1 MVKSGPSISWRLI
14 RRWNELLFGLRGNLE
29 AALGQ
34 LRVVHNFQALRGL
47 DSEGVR
53 VVQKEMQKLES
64 LMNMPP
70 EERARLEREL
80 EVIEFRL
87 GIKNVPQL
95 SHLTEDELRLIDRR
109 FSLSSFIEQAKS
121 AKERAGFEQERAE
134 IDLHFGDRLDWAI
147 AAHTVSSLED
157 GDLRYGDWRPSTD
170 EEWDLLNRYNDLN
183 FGLSE
188 IAVAEWNSLVGT
200 QSLYAENEPYGA
212 GTLRAKDELRR
223 LEPFMDLTLGERNH
237 LEREFQE
244 IRYRLD
250 VLSTNKIDTLDEI
263 TQKNNNSLTEG
274 RGTVSQST
282 QDKLDAY
289 VKRHHDI
296 MMELDDNLNLSE
308 EERRSL
314 AQEYEKLGRAI
325 VSLEEELRREEPLEG
340 EQYGRQTVSQGTS
353 DEQYRLTDE
362 EIRLLDRRFALP
374 SLIER
379 TRSAEERAALEREL
393 AAIEQ
398 QFGDRLTAADAA
410 YTERMLEN
418 SYSPHDDAQPE
429 WRPSTDEER
438 RMSARYSE
446 LMYALHGMVE
456 EDLRGLEVTYDFH
469 AEENPDGEAARRTLA
484 EIRRLEAMVN
494 MSPEERTRLEEEAGR
509 IGAELKRREEAW
521 RASLRG
527 DSPNPAPNRKDRFQ
541 RSQDAQ
547 AAFVASFAETMRN
560 IAAQGGMSGDMAARS
575 LPYSAVSGHEFSGA
589 NMALLMLKSEER
601 GYTDDRWLTFEQ
613 LQKYRRD
620 HPDEK
625 VHIRAGEKG
634 TTVLTSR
641 WVSYVEE
648 GGERRVLSPEEVLD
662 NERQKSNGLAAPE
675 VKKALL
681 YTPYTVFNA
690 QQIEGFPAKEKERPA
705 MSQRDRRELVDR
717 FVAAAGIELDY
728 TAQRSPSRWD
738 EKENRISMSGP
749 HLFQRMGNFLLQKLR
764 ETFRAFGHESRENSP
779 LYAGETLKKRGLE
792 EMRAEILGM
801 LAGRYLGI
809 ERDTGR
815 MAQHVGLWD
824 QSFGKKDTRSL
835 FRAVTDAGK
844 VLSLLHQFA
853 EGETPKAKWFPPKEA
868 WEENFRATEYKELKA
883 MMEFVGEELRMQR
896 GDNPAPHPQL
906 GESILRA
913 VEREAPL
920 DELRDKLKEAW
931 PVLANAPHLVTVG
944 LAESAAK
951 YLPEGMFERER
962 EKVVA
967 MMDGAR
973 RMQQQT
979 REQGAAAEAPQE
991 APVQPVAAAQP
1002 EPPTKTEIREQALK
1016 AFDNMSDD
1024 TVTRVRMLLRDPDFL
1039 KAALKDDPECARDL
1053 ASLCDNVSTA
1063 LHAELEEMKQ
1073 REHDT
1078 PAPQASSPA
1087 PRMR

>member
-1 MVKSGPSISWRLI
+1 MSQNTEDFEEAKRSWTETEVKKHGRLWKEHIARAYEDRIGDIIAELSSVPSP
-14 RRWNELLFGLRGNLE
+14 G
-29 AALGQ
+29 
-34 LRVVHNFQALRGL
+34 
-47 DSEGVR
+47 
-53 VVQKEMQKLES
+53 
-64 LMNMPP
+64 
-70 EERARLEREL
+70 RARASGLEREL
-80 EVIEFRL
+80 AVLEKQRREGIPMLTGEEIFMLEWRDMLLEKSSAPDVEEKGLPRGVVDGGIVDVNLYL
-87 GIKNVPQL
+87 GERIGALL
-95 SHLTEDELRLIDRR
+95 SARDRVR
-109 FSLSSFIEQAKS
+109 
-121 AKERAGFEQERAE
+121 KEAP
-134 IDLHFGDRLDWAI
+134 
-147 AAHTVSSLED
+147 LED
-157 GDLRYGDWRPSTD
+157 GFRKLLDREYDRLR
-170 EEWDLLNRYNDLN
+170 LLEY
-183 FGLSE
+183 
-188 IAVAEWNSLVGT
+188 V
-200 QSLYAENEPYGA
+200 QSSRAARDDQKKILFSHNQNQNEV
-212 GTLRAKDELRR
+212 K
-223 LEPFMDLTLGERNH
+223 GEKMN
-237 LEREFQE
+237 
-244 IRYRLD
+244 
-250 VLSTNKIDTLDEI
+250 
-263 TQKNNNSLTEG
+263 
-274 RGTVSQST
+274 QST

-296 MMELDDNLNLSE
+296 MMELDDNLDLSE

-314 AQEYEKLGRAI
+314 AQEYEKLGRTI

-418 SYSPHDDAQPE
+418 SYSPRDDAQPE

-438 RMSARYSE
+438 RLSARHAE

-469 AEENPDGEAARRTLA
+469 AEVNPDGEAARRTLA
-484 EIRRLEAMVN
+484 EIRRLEAIVN

-527 DSPNPAPNRKDRFQ
+527 DSPNPSPNRKDRFQ

-560 IAAQGGMSGDMAARS
+560 IAAQGGMSGDMTARS

-613 LQKYRRD
+613 LQKYRED
-620 HPDEK
+620 HPDDK
-625 VHIRAGEKG
+625 IHIRAGEKG

-844 VLSLLHQFA
+844 VLTLLHQFA
-853 EGETPKAKWFPPKEA
+853 EGETPKAKWFPPKET

-896 GDNPAPHPQL
+896 NDSPAPHPQL

-931 PVLANAPHLVTVG
+931 PVLDSVVKL
-944 LAESAAK
+944 
-951 YLPEGMFERER
+951 YLPI
-962 EKVVA
+962 K
-967 MMDGAR
+967 
-973 RMQQQT
+973 
-979 REQGAAAEAPQE
+979 
-991 APVQPVAAAQP
+991 
-1002 EPPTKTEIREQALK
+1002 I
-1016 AFDNMSDD
+1016 
-1024 TVTRVRMLLRDPDFL
+1024 
-1039 KAALKDDPECARDL
+1039 CI
-1053 ASLCDNVSTA
+1053 
-1063 LHAELEEMKQ
+1063 
-1073 REHDT
+1073 
-1078 PAPQASSPA
+1078 
-1087 PRMR
+1087 

>member
-1 MVKSGPSISWRLI
+1 MSQTDQEKRLWKDCLTRAYEKI
-14 RRWNELLFGLRGNLE
+14 INELKIMFDPDYHYDLTSDQAARVTLQIDVLETQLYEGPPLLTDEEIRMLDQRAELMAKLNDLDVGLSDAQELIMEDDIAKIDQYFGERLE
-29 AALGQ
+29 A
-34 LRVVHNFQALRGL
+34 VVTAHKW
-47 DSEGVR
+47 V
-53 VVQKEMQKLES
+53 
-64 LMNMPP
+64 
-70 EERARLEREL
+70 
-80 EVIEFRL
+80 
-87 GIKNVPQL
+87 
-95 SHLTEDELRLIDRR
+95 
-109 FSLSSFIEQAKS
+109 
-121 AKERAGFEQERAE
+121 RAE
-134 IDLHFGDRLDWAI
+134 IPRPAPSKKDHFQRSQ
-147 AAHTVSSLED
+147 TE
-157 GDLRYGDWRPSTD
+157 
-170 EEWDLLNRYNDLN
+170 
-183 FGLSE
+183 SE
-188 IAVAEWNSLVGT
+188 
-200 QSLYAENEPYGA
+200 
-212 GTLRAKDELRR
+212 R
-223 LEPFMDLTLGERNH
+223 
-237 LEREFQE
+237 
-244 IRYRLD
+244 
-250 VLSTNKIDTLDEI
+250 
-263 TQKNNNSLTEG
+263 

-296 MMELDDNLNLSE
+296 MMELDDNLDLSE

-314 AQEYEKLGRAI
+314 IQEYEKLGRAI

-340 EQYGRQTVSQGTS
+340 EQYGRQTVSQATS

-362 EIRLLDRRFALP
+362 EIRLLDRRAELVAKLRDTDAELSDSQALIMEDDIAK
-374 SLIER
+374 LD
-379 TRSAEERAALEREL
+379 
-393 AAIEQ
+393 Q
-398 QFGDRLTAADAA
+398 HFG
-410 YTERMLEN
+410 E
-418 SYSPHDDAQPE
+418 
-429 WRPSTDEER
+429 
-438 RMSARYSE
+438 
-446 LMYALHGMVE
+446 
-456 EDLRGLEVTYDFH
+456 
-469 AEENPDGEAARRTLA
+469 
-484 EIRRLEAMVN
+484 RLEAAVTAHK
-494 MSPEERTRLEEEAGR
+494 RFR
-509 IGAELKRREEAW
+509 AETPKA
-521 RASLRG
+521 AS
-527 DSPNPAPNRKDRFQ
+527 SKKDRFQ

-560 IAAQGGMSGDMAARS
+560 IAAQGGMSGDMTARS

-589 NMALLMLKSEER
+589 NMALLMLKSEEM

-613 LQKYRRD
+613 LQKYRQD
-620 HPDEK
+620 YPDDK
-625 VHIRAGEKG
+625 IHIRAGEKG

-824 QSFGKKDTRSL
+824 QSFGDKDTRSL

-844 VLSLLHQFA
+844 VLTLLHQFA
-853 EGETPKAKWFPPKEA
+853 EGETPRAKWFPPKET

-896 GDNPAPHPQL
+896 NDSPAPHPQL

-962 EKVVA
+962 EKVAA

-979 REQGAAAEAPQE
+979 REQRVAPETPQE
-991 APVQPVAAAQP
+991 APAQPAAAQM
-1002 EPPTKTEIREQALK
+1002 EPPTQTEIRERALK
-1016 AFDNMSDD
+1016 TFDDMADD
-1024 TVTRVRMLLRDPDFL
+1024 RVTQVRMLLRDPDFL
-1039 KAALKDDPECARDL
+1039 KAALRDDLECVRDL
-1053 ASLCDNVSTA
+1053 ASVCDHVSTT
-1063 LHAELEEMKQ
+1063 LHMELEEMQQ
-1073 REHDT
+1073 RQSDM
-1078 PAPQASSPA
+1078 PRPQTTRAEA
-1087 PRMR
+1087 PRMRM

>member
-1 MVKSGPSISWRLI
+1 MSQNTEDFEEAKRSWTETEVKKH
-14 RRWNELLFGLRGNLE
+14 
-29 AALGQ
+29 GQ
-34 LRVVHNFQALRGL
+34 LW
-47 DSEGVR
+47 
-53 VVQKEMQKLES
+53 KEHIARAYEDRIDNIIAELS
-64 LMNMPP
+64 SVPSP
-70 EERARLEREL
+70 GRARASGLEREL
-80 EVIEFRL
+80 AVLEKQQREGIPMLTGEEIFMLEWRDMLIEMGSFLHVEEKGLPRGVVDGGIVDVNLYFGERIGALLTAHDRVREEAPLEESFRTL
-87 GIKNVPQL
+87 L
-95 SHLTEDELRLIDRR
+95 DREYDRLRLLEYDQSSRAAYDAQKRIL
-109 FSLSSFIEQAKS
+109 FSHNHNQ
-121 AKERAGFEQERAE
+121 
-134 IDLHFGDRLDWAI
+134 
-147 AAHTVSSLED
+147 
-157 GDLRYGDWRPSTD
+157 
-170 EEWDLLNRYNDLN
+170 
-183 FGLSE
+183 
-188 IAVAEWNSLVGT
+188 
-200 QSLYAENEPYGA
+200 NEV
-212 GTLRAKDELRR
+212 K
-223 LEPFMDLTLGERNH
+223 GEKMN
-237 LEREFQE
+237 
-244 IRYRLD
+244 
-250 VLSTNKIDTLDEI
+250 
-263 TQKNNNSLTEG
+263 
-274 RGTVSQST
+274 QST

-296 MMELDDNLNLSE
+296 MMELDDNLDLSE

-314 AQEYEKLGRAI
+314 AQEYEKLGRTI
-325 VSLEEELRREEPLEG
+325 VSLEEELRREEALEG
-340 EQYGRQTVSQGTS
+340 EQYGRQTVSQATS

-362 EIRLLDRRFALP
+362 EIRLLDRRAELVAKLRDTDAELSDSQALIMEDDIAK
-374 SLIER
+374 LD
-379 TRSAEERAALEREL
+379 
-393 AAIEQ
+393 Q
-398 QFGDRLTAADAA
+398 HFG
-410 YTERMLEN
+410 E
-418 SYSPHDDAQPE
+418 
-429 WRPSTDEER
+429 
-438 RMSARYSE
+438 
-446 LMYALHGMVE
+446 
-456 EDLRGLEVTYDFH
+456 
-469 AEENPDGEAARRTLA
+469 
-484 EIRRLEAMVN
+484 RLEAAVTAHK
-494 MSPEERTRLEEEAGR
+494 RFR
-509 IGAELKRREEAW
+509 AETPKA
-521 RASLRG
+521 AS
-527 DSPNPAPNRKDRFQ
+527 SNKDRFQ

-547 AAFVASFAETMRN
+547 AAFVARFAETMRN

-589 NMALLMLKSEER
+589 NMALLMLKSEEM

-613 LQKYRRD
+613 LQKVREEY
-620 HPDEK
+620 PDENI
-625 VHIRAGEKG
+625 HIRAGEKG

-648 GGERRVLSPEEVLD
+648 NGERRVLTPEETLD
-662 NERQKSNGLAAPE
+662 CEQRKNNGLDAPE

-690 QQIEGFPAKEKERPA
+690 QQIENFPARGKERPA
-705 MSQRDRRELVDR
+705 MSSRERRELVDR
-717 FVAAAGIELDY
+717 FVAASGIDLDY
-728 TAQRSPSRWD
+728 TAQRSPSRFD
-738 EKENRISMSGP
+738 ENENRITMSGP

-779 LYAGETLKKRGLE
+779 LYAGETLRKRGLE
-792 EMRAEILGM
+792 EMRAEVLGM

-824 QSFGKKDTRSL
+824 RAFGEKDTRSL

-844 VLSLLHQFA
+844 VLTLLHQFA
-853 EGETPKAKWFPPKEA
+853 EGETPRAKWFPPKET
-868 WEENFRATEYKELKA
+868 WEENFRATEYKEVKA
-883 MMEFVGEELRMQR
+883 MLEFVGEELRMQR
-896 GDNPAPHPQL
+896 NDSPAPHPQL

-962 EKVVA
+962 EKVA
-967 MMDGAR
+967 ATMDGAR

-979 REQGAAAEAPQE
+979 REQGAAPEAPQE
-991 APVQPVAAAQP
+991 APVPPVAAAQP

>member
-1 MVKSGPSISWRLI
+1 MLTGEEIFMLEWRAMLLEKSSAPDVEEKGLPRGVVDGGIVDVNLYLGERI
-14 RRWNELLFGLRGNLE
+14 GALLSARDRVRKE
-29 AALGQ
+29 A
-34 LRVVHNFQALRGL
+34 
-47 DSEGVR
+47 
-53 VVQKEMQKLES
+53 
-64 LMNMPP
+64 P
-70 EERARLEREL
+70 
-80 EVIEFRL
+80 
-87 GIKNVPQL
+87 
-95 SHLTEDELRLIDRR
+95 
-109 FSLSSFIEQAKS
+109 
-121 AKERAGFEQERAE
+121 
-134 IDLHFGDRLDWAI
+134 
-147 AAHTVSSLED
+147 LED
-157 GDLRYGDWRPSTD
+157 GFRILLDREYDRLR
-170 EEWDLLNRYNDLN
+170 LLEY
-183 FGLSE
+183 
-188 IAVAEWNSLVGT
+188 V
-200 QSLYAENEPYGA
+200 QSSRAARDDQKKILFSHNQNQNEV
-212 GTLRAKDELRR
+212 K
-223 LEPFMDLTLGERNH
+223 GEKMN
-237 LEREFQE
+237 
-244 IRYRLD
+244 
-250 VLSTNKIDTLDEI
+250 
-263 TQKNNNSLTEG
+263 
-274 RGTVSQST
+274 QST

-296 MMELDDNLNLSE
+296 MMELDDNLDLSE

-314 AQEYEKLGRAI
+314 AQEYEKLGRTI

-340 EQYGRQTVSQGTS
+340 EQYGRQTVSQATS

-362 EIRLLDRRFALP
+362 EIRMLDRRAELVAKLRDTDAELSDSQALIMEDDIAK
-374 SLIER
+374 LD
-379 TRSAEERAALEREL
+379 
-393 AAIEQ
+393 Q
-398 QFGDRLTAADAA
+398 HFG
-410 YTERMLEN
+410 E
-418 SYSPHDDAQPE
+418 
-429 WRPSTDEER
+429 
-438 RMSARYSE
+438 
-446 LMYALHGMVE
+446 
-456 EDLRGLEVTYDFH
+456 
-469 AEENPDGEAARRTLA
+469 
-484 EIRRLEAMVN
+484 RLEAAVTAHK
-494 MSPEERTRLEEEAGR
+494 RFR
-509 IGAELKRREEAW
+509 AETPKA
-521 RASLRG
+521 AS
-527 DSPNPAPNRKDRFQ
+527 SKKDRFQ

-560 IAAQGGMSGDMAARS
+560 IAAQGGMSGDMTARS

-613 LQKYRRD
+613 LQKYRED
-620 HPDEK
+620 HPNDK
-625 VHIRAGEKG
+625 IHIRAGEKG

-779 LYAGETLKKRGLE
+779 LYAGETLRKRGLE
-792 EMRAEILGM
+792 EMRAEVLGM

-824 QSFGKKDTRSL
+824 RAFGEKDTRSL

-844 VLSLLHQFA
+844 VLTLLHQFA
-853 EGETPKAKWFPPKEA
+853 EGETPRAKWFPPKET
-868 WEENFRATEYKELKA
+868 WEENFRATEYKEVKA
-883 MMEFVGEELRMQR
+883 MLEFVGEELRMQR
-896 GDNPAPHPQL
+896 NDSPAPHPQL

-962 EKVVA
+962 EKVA
-967 MMDGAR
+967 ATMDGAR

-979 REQGAAAEAPQE
+979 REQRVAPETPQE
-991 APVQPVAAAQP
+991 APAQPAAAQM
-1002 EPPTKTEIREQALK
+1002 EPPTQTEIRERALK
-1016 AFDNMSDD
+1016 TFDDMADD
-1024 TVTRVRMLLRDPDFL
+1024 RVTQVRMLLRDPDFL
-1039 KAALKDDPECARDL
+1039 KAALRDDPECVRDL
-1053 ASLCDNVSTA
+1053 ASVCDHVSTT
-1063 LHAELEEMKQ
+1063 LHMELEEMKQ

>member
-237 LEREFQE
+237 LEREFKE

-250 VLSTNKIDTLDEI
+250 VLSTNKRDTLDEI
-263 TQKNNNSLTEG
+263 TQKNNNSQTER

-296 MMELDDNLNLSE
+296 MMELDDNLDLSE

-314 AQEYEKLGRAI
+314 AQEYEKLGRTI

-340 EQYGRQTVSQGTS
+340 EQYGRQTVSQATS

-362 EIRLLDRRFALP
+362 EIRMLDRRAELVAKLRDTDAELSDSQALIMEDDIAK
-374 SLIER
+374 LD
-379 TRSAEERAALEREL
+379 
-393 AAIEQ
+393 Q
-398 QFGDRLTAADAA
+398 HFG
-410 YTERMLEN
+410 E
-418 SYSPHDDAQPE
+418 
-429 WRPSTDEER
+429 
-438 RMSARYSE
+438 
-446 LMYALHGMVE
+446 
-456 EDLRGLEVTYDFH
+456 
-469 AEENPDGEAARRTLA
+469 
-484 EIRRLEAMVN
+484 RLEAAVTAHK
-494 MSPEERTRLEEEAGR
+494 RFR
-509 IGAELKRREEAW
+509 AETPKA
-521 RASLRG
+521 AS
-527 DSPNPAPNRKDRFQ
+527 SKKDRFQ

-560 IAAQGGMSGDMAARS
+560 IAAQGGMSGDMTARS

-589 NMALLMLKSEER
+589 NMALLMLKSEEM

-613 LQKYRRD
+613 LQKYRQD
-620 HPDEK
+620 YPDDK
-625 VHIRAGEKG
+625 IHIRAGEKG

-662 NERQKSNGLAAPE
+662 NERQKSNGLDAPE

-690 QQIEGFPAKEKERPA
+690 QQIEGFPAKEKELPT
-705 MSQRDRRELVDR
+705 MSSRERRELVDR

-738 EKENRISMSGP
+738 EKNNRISMSGP

-824 QSFGKKDTRSL
+824 QSFGEKDTRSL

-844 VLSLLHQFA
+844 VLTLLHQFA
-853 EGETPKAKWFPPKEA
+853 EGETPKAKWFPPKET

-896 GDNPAPHPQL
+896 GDNPAPHPHL
-906 GESILRA
+906 GESILQA
-913 VEREAPL
+913 VANEASP
-920 DELRDKLKEAW
+920 DDLRDKLTEAW

-962 EKVVA
+962 EKVA
-967 MMDGAR
+967 ATMDGAR

-979 REQGAAAEAPQE
+979 REQRVAPETPQE
-991 APVQPVAAAQP
+991 TPAQPAAAQM
-1002 EPPTKTEIREQALK
+1002 EPPTQAEIRERALK
-1016 AFDNMSDD
+1016 TFDDMADD
-1024 TVTRVRMLLRDPDFL
+1024 RVTQVRMLLRDPDFL
-1039 KAALKDDPECARDL
+1039 KAALRDDPECVRDL
-1053 ASLCDNVSTA
+1053 ASVCDHVSTT
-1063 LHAELEEMKQ
+1063 LHMELEEMQQ
-1073 REHDT
+1073 RQSEM
-1078 PAPQASSPA
+1078 PSPQMTRAEA
-1087 PRMR
+1087 PRMRM

>member
-1 MVKSGPSISWRLI
+1 MSQMDQEK
-14 RRWNELLFGLRGNLE
+14 ELWQHNLKRAYEERINKIVNQLDDDLDLSPGERGTLVHQLE
-29 AALGQ
+29 TLEKQ
-34 LRVVHNFQALRGL
+34 LR
-47 DSEGVR
+47 D
-53 VVQKEMQKLES
+53 
-64 LMNMPP
+64 
-70 EERARLEREL
+70 
-80 EVIEFRL
+80 
-87 GIKNVPQL
+87 
-95 SHLTEDELRLIDRR
+95 D
-109 FSLSSFIEQAKS
+109 SLS
-121 AKERAGFEQERAE
+121 
-134 IDLHFGDRLDWAI
+134 
-147 AAHTVSSLED
+147 
-157 GDLRYGDWRPSTD
+157 
-170 EEWDLLNRYNDLN
+170 
-183 FGLSE
+183 
-188 IAVAEWNSLVGT
+188 
-200 QSLYAENEPYGA
+200 
-212 GTLRAKDELRR
+212 
-223 LEPFMDLTLGERNH
+223 
-237 LEREFQE
+237 
-244 IRYRLD
+244 
-250 VLSTNKIDTLDEI
+250 
-263 TQKNNNSLTEG
+263 
-274 RGTVSQST
+274 
-282 QDKLDAY
+282 
-289 VKRHHDI
+289 
-296 MMELDDNLNLSE
+296 
-308 EERRSL
+308 
-314 AQEYEKLGRAI
+314 
-325 VSLEEELRREEPLEG
+325 
-340 EQYGRQTVSQGTS
+340 
-353 DEQYRLTDE
+353 LTDE
-362 EIRLLDRRFALP
+362 EIRMLDQR
-374 SLIER
+374 
-379 TRSAEERAALEREL
+379 AELMAKLNDL
-393 AAIEQ
+393 DV
-398 QFGDRLTAADAA
+398 GL
-410 YTERMLEN
+410 
-418 SYSPHDDAQPE
+418 SDAQ
-429 WRPSTDEER
+429 
-438 RMSARYSE
+438 E
-446 LMYALHGMVE
+446 LIM
-456 EDLRGLEVTYDFH
+456 EDDIAKIDQYF
-469 AEENPDGEAARRTLA
+469 GE
-484 EIRRLEAMVN
+484 RLEAVVAAHRWVRAE
-494 MSPEERTRLEEEAGR
+494 SPKA
-509 IGAELKRREEAW
+509 
-521 RASLRG
+521 ASG
-527 DSPNPAPNRKDRFQ
+527 KKDRFQ

-560 IAAQGGMSGDMAARS
+560 IAAQGGMSGDMTARS

-613 LQKYRRD
+613 LQKYRGE

-625 VHIRAGEKG
+625 IHIRAGEKG

-662 NERQKSNGLAAPE
+662 NERQKNNGLAAPE

-705 MSQRDRRELVDR
+705 MSPSERRELVDR
-717 FVAAAGIELDY
+717 FVAAAGIKLDY

-738 EKENRISMSGP
+738 EKENRLTMSGP

-801 LAGRYLGI
+801 MAGRYLGI

-815 MAQHVGLWD
+815 MAQHVGLWE
-824 QSFGKKDTRSL
+824 QAFGDKDTRSL

-844 VLSLLHQFA
+844 VLTLLHQFA
-853 EGETPKAKWFPPKEA
+853 EGETPRAKWFPPKET
-868 WEENFRATEYKELKA
+868 WEENFRATEYKEVKA
-883 MMEFVGEELRMQR
+883 MLEFVGEELRMQR
-896 GDNPAPHPQL
+896 NDSPAPHPQL

-913 VEREAPL
+913 VEREAQL

-931 PVLANAPHLVTVG
+931 PVLANAPHLVSVG

-962 EKVVA
+962 EKVA
-967 MMDGAR
+967 ATMDGAR